1 VNRFLTAFKS
11 PRRLRLLTVWHASL
25 CMACAV
31 LMHVPQIGQA
41 STSAEAKLLPLPVS
55 WAPAK
60 LSRSLSFD
68 MTSAYTGQHY
78 RIVIGL
84 PHKAAP
90 ASGYPVLW
98 ALDGLASVPFME
110 VARPKPVSDND
121 SAQWRKKI
129 GDEPAGLIVG
139 IGYTSGDPMDINARA
154 QDYTPA
160 TSAKTGDSFSTKHGG
175 DDAFLKFLTLELRP
189 LIAQYFALNPQQN
202 TLFGFSYGG
211 LFTLNTLTTQPQYF
225 QRYWAA
231 SPSLWFAEHQT
242 MQLLPARLKAL
253 TNSQAI
259 SRVMITVGNNEQ
271 YPARFSSA
279 EEQAKLQT
287 RTMVDNAERFATLL
301 KHADPAGIDVKFQ
314 RLDDHDHMDMLM
326 HGARRVLDFAFSP

>member
-1 VNRFLTAFKS
+1 MNRFFLTAFRS
-11 PRRLRLLTVWHASL
+11 TCTLRFLSLWQAGLLI
-25 CMACAV
+25 ACAV
-31 LMHVPQIGQA
+31 FLHFPLISQA
-41 STSAEAKLLPLPVS
+41 AETQPLPAS
-55 WAPAK
+55 WTPAQ
-60 LSRSLSFD
+60 LSRSLHFD
-68 MTSAYTGQHY
+68 MTSSYTGQQY

-98 ALDGLASVPFME
+98 ALDGLASLPLME
-110 VARPKPVSDND
+110 VARAKPPSNTE
-121 SAQWRKKI
+121 SAQWRKKV

-139 IGYTSGDPMDINARA
+139 IGYASGDAMDINARA

-160 TSAKTGDSFSTKHGG
+160 TTAKTGDSFSTKHGG
-175 DDAFLKFLTLELRP
+175 DEAFLKFLTLELRP
-189 LIAQYFALNPQQN
+189 LIAQHFALNPQQN

-242 MQLLPARLKAL
+242 MKVLPERLKAL
-253 TNSQAI
+253 KNTQAI
-259 SRVMITVGNNEQ
+259 SRVMITVGKNEQ
-271 YPARFSSA
+271 YPANFNSA

-301 KHADPAGIDVKFQ
+301 KQEGPAGTDVKFQ
-314 RLDDHDHMDMLM
+314 RLADHDHMDMLM